1 MNGQPLWTLAAMV
14 LVIVVSLVG
23 AVWSL
28 RREEQGTE
36 KYLTTDDGG
45 RTWRKVA
52 VDVLALTNEEE

>member
-1 MNGQPLWTLAAMV
+1 MAWIAVVCTVTFFAVWRAMV
-14 LVIVVSLVG
+14 SI
-23 AVWSL
+23 
-28 RREEQGTE
+28 RREEQAAP